1 LQTFSD
7 NREVRMKRNIQ
18 SYQVLPLLLIV
29 VAFCLLGTS
38 RPASA
43 QDGPTIIKD
52 SIRARAYTHSSY
64 HKNFDVWSWV
74 PLVEFGVNGPIASG
88 DQLFVEF
95 SLPGRGLWAKTDCET
110 EETEAGRRMW
120 TSCGGGDQIPEEKAV
135 TQVGYYTFAI
145 RLRNP
150 LSGGAPTTLFTGKA
164 KVAKV
169 HSGEAGPHFVN
180 HFDYYVD
187 QDWRLPVGYVYI
199 APGNGVPDFFPPRL
213 YVTLWFRGE
222 PIRVEGHLLYQGKPV
237 ASTSCGGSN
246 GSSILTTHLTK
257 VAWDEITC
265 EFLYVYKTN
274 PDPENISKDAPLHE
288 LSTHP
293 GEYEVRV
300 LHEGKLARS
309 LKFSVAED
317 GSIVE
322 NGIAT
327 DNKLG
332 SHRVIVP
339 VTVLG
344 TGDGAWNKLAWKTEA
359 FYGNPL
365 TGFTAPP

>member
-1 LQTFSD
+1 MFSD
-7 NREVRMKRNIQ
+7 NREVRMKRNFR
-18 SYQVLPLLLIV
+18 SHQVPSLLLLAV
-29 VAFCLLGTS
+29 VCSLLGS
-38 RPASA
+38 SQPASA
-43 QDGPTIIKD
+43 QDGPTIVKD

-74 PLVEFGVNGPIASG
+74 PLVEFAVNGPIASG

-110 EETEAGRRMW
+110 EETEAGRRMR

-135 TQVGYYTFAI
+135 TQLGYYTFAI

-150 LSGGAPTTLFTGKA
+150 LSGGAATTLFTGKA
-164 KVAKV
+164 KVAKI

-187 QDWRLPVGYVYI
+187 QDWKLPIGYVYI
-199 APGNGVPDFFPPRL
+199 APGHGVPDFFPPRL
-213 YVTLWFRGE
+213 YVTLWFPGE
-222 PIRVEGHLLYQGKPV
+222 PIKLEGHLLYQGKPV
-237 ASTSCGGSN
+237 TSDDCAGSS
-246 GSSILTTHLTK
+246 GTSILTTHLTK
-257 VAWDEITC
+257 AVWDEITC
-265 EFLYVYKTN
+265 EFRYVYKTN
-274 PDPENISKDAPLHE
+274 PAPEHISKDAPLHE
-288 LSTHP
+288 LTTHP
-293 GEYEVRV
+293 GEYELKLLR
-300 LHEGKLARS
+300 EGKLARS

-332 SHRVIVP
+332 NDRVIVP
-339 VTVLG
+339 VKVLG
-344 TGDGAWNKLAWKTEA
+344 TQDGAWNKLAWKTDA

-365 TGFTAPP
+365 TGFTALP